1 MDANEDHVVAGRIL
15 VRIIDPIIPGGP
27 DLYIYQD
34 DFNNAPNIDNEN
46 NNDLGNNNNGDNIQQ
61 PPNGNNLLQ
70 PNNANIMQQQNNVRR
85 ILRRRKRVLAPAKG
99 TIHCMVTR
107 NYRSEH
113 YNLRRIHGQ
122 IQKKTTI

>member
-46 NNDLGNNNNGDNIQQ
+46 NNDLGNNNNGNKIQQ
-61 PPNGNNLLQ
+61 QPNGNNLLQ
-70 PNNANIMQQQNNVRR
+70 ANNANIMQEQNNVRR
-85 ILRRRKRVLAPAKG
+85 ILRRRKRVLPA
-99 TIHCMVTR
+99 IHCMVTR

>member
-27 DLYIYQD
+27 DLYIYRD
-34 DFNNAPNIDNEN
+34 DFNNAPTIDNEN

-70 PNNANIMQQQNNVRR
+70 PNNSNIMQQQNNVRR
-85 ILRRRKRVLAPAKG
+85 TLRRRKRLLSPAKG
-99 TIHCMVTR
+99 TVHTMVKR
-107 NYRSEH
+107 NKRSEH
-113 YNLRRIHGQ
+113 YNLRRINGQ
-122 IQKKTTI
+122 IQ